1 MLFLP
6 FVSAGFLRGF
16 LRCFCGGFC
25 GVSAEVS
32 AGDSAAFLRG
42 FLRGILPGSLRV
54 LADWAV
60 LFLPRFCGVSA
71 GPFFGLGS
79 IFGRAAKRTDA
90 KFKSLWRKFVSAA
103 NCS

>member
-1 MLFLP
+1 M
-6 FVSAGFLRGF
+6 FLR
-16 LRCFCGGFC
+16 RFCGGFC
-25 GVSAEVS
+25 GVSAEVSAEVS

-79 IFGRAAKRTDA
+79 IFRRAAKRTDA
-90 KFKSLWRKFVSAA
+90 KSQVGGNSFLPQILAKQISI
-103 NCS
+103 